1 MRDKGTRRVTS
12 SDLVFDRIKDA
23 IISCELPPGE
33 RLNELGLA
41 TDMEAGRT
49 PLRHALQRLEAEGW
63 IARAENGR
71 ISVLDVS
78 EQELR
83 GLYVVRAALEDA
95 ILTEIGATPGAA
107 EIAKLMLIVRDQKHA
122 MTTANIARLSEL
134 SEQFHKAFWSLGG
147 NRVCQ
152 EFLEKVY
159 EKTKRYRRL
168 GFDSRK
174 LLNEG
179 ANEHEEILT
188 SLKHHD
194 LAGARTKLR
203 EHVETSCSRAITAF
217 RRWEGR
223 SMTPT
228 KPAVATARRARPA
241 R

>member
-1 MRDKGTRRVTS
+1 MLTKANRRVTS
-12 SDLVFDRIKDA
+12 SDLVFDRIKNA
-23 IISCELPPGE
+23 IISCALPPGE
-33 RLNELGLA
+33 RLNEIGLA
-41 TDMEAGRT
+41 TDMEIGRT

-71 ISVLDVS
+71 ISVLEVS

-83 GLYVVRAALEDA
+83 GLYVVRASLEDV
-95 ILTEIGATPGAA
+95 ILTEIGPDLLP
-107 EIAKLMLIVRDQKHA
+107 EKIDHLMLIVKDQKHA
-122 MTTANIARLSEL
+122 MKTANIARLNEL
-134 SEQFHKAFWSLGG
+134 SEQFHRAFWSLSG

-179 ANEHEEILT
+179 AVEHEDILN
-188 SLKHHD
+188 SLQNRD
-194 LAGARTKLR
+194 LAGARAMLR
-203 EHVETSCSRAITAF
+203 KHVETSCSRAIAAF

-223 SMTPT
+223 STVME
-228 KPAVATARRARPA
+228 ARSARP
-241 R
+241 RR